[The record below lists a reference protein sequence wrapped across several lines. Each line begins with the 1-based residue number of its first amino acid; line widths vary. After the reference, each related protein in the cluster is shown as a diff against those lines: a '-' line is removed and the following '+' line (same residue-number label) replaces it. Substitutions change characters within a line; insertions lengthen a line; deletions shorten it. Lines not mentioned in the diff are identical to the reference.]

1 MEDADL
7 RLDGNAAAGLLGEI
21 FALELTTA
29 RSTCR
34 GCGTT
39 AEVGALIVYAHAPG
53 VVLRCPACEA
63 VLMRVVRGG
72 GRIWLELA
80 GVRSL
85 ELRAPE
91 GA

>member
-7 RLDGNAAAGLLGEI
+7 RLDGNAAGGVLGEI
-21 FALELTTA
+21 FALELTAA

-34 GCGTT
+34 SCG
-39 AEVGALIVYAHAPG
+39 AVGEVGSLIVYAHAPG
-53 VVLRCPACEA
+53 VVVRCPGCGA
-63 VLMRVVRGG
+63 VLLRTVEGG
-72 GRIWLELA
+72 GRIWLELT

-85 ELRAPE
+85 ELKTEE

>member
-7 RLDGNAAAGLLGEI
+7 RLDGNAVGGLLREI

-34 GCGTT
+34 ACGRI

-80 GVRSL
+80 GMRSL

>member
-7 RLDGNAAAGLLGEI
+7 RLDGNAAAGLLAEV

-29 RSTCR
+29 VGTCGSCGAR
-34 GCGTT
+34 G
-39 AEVGALIVYAHAPG
+39 EVGSLAVYAHAPG
-53 VVLRCPACEA
+53 VVVRCPRCDA
-63 VLMRVVRGG
+63 VLLRLVRGP
-72 GRIWLELA
+72 GRTWLELA

-85 ELRAPE
+85 ELRSPE

>member
-34 GCGTT
+34 GCGAT
-39 AEVGALIVYAHAPG
+39 AEVGALALYAHAPG
-53 VVLRCPACEA
+53 AVLRCPGCEA

-91 GA
+91 SA

>member
-29 RSTCR
+29 RTTCR
-34 GCGTT
+34 VCG
-39 AEVGALIVYAHAPG
+39 AIGEVGSLAVYAYAPG
-53 VVLRCPACEA
+53 VVLRCSGCDS
-63 VLMRVVRGG
+63 VIMRVVRGG

-91 GA
+91 DA

>member
-34 GCGTT
+34 GCGRT
-39 AEVGALIVYAHAPG
+39 AEVGALTVYAHAPG
-53 VVLRCPACEA
+53 VVLRCPGCEA

-85 ELRAPE
+85 ELRVSE

>member
-7 RLDGNAAAGLLGEI
+7 RLDGNSAGGLLGEI

-34 GCGTT
+34 ACGRI
-39 AEVGALIVYAHAPG
+39 AEVGALAVYAHAPG

-80 GVRSL
+80 GMRSL

-91 GA
+91 EA

>member
-21 FALELTTA
+21 FALELTAA
-29 RSTCR
+29 RSTC
-34 GCGTT
+34 GSCGAT
-39 AEVGALIVYAHAPG
+39 AEVGALTVYAHAPG
-53 VVLRCPACEA
+53 LVVRCPSCDA

-80 GVRSL
+80 GVRCL
-85 ELRAPE
+85 ELRA

>member
-7 RLDGNAAAGLLGEI
+7 RLDGNAAGGVLGRV
-21 FALELTTA
+21 FALEVTAA

-34 GCGTT
+34 SCG
-39 AEVGALIVYAHAPG
+39 AVGEVGSLTVYAHAPG
-53 VVLRCPACEA
+53 IVLRCPRCDA
-63 VLMRVVRGG
+63 VLVRVVEGS
-72 GRIWLELA
+72 GRIWLELT

-85 ELRAPE
+85 ELRAEE

>member
-7 RLDGNAAAGLLGEI
+7 RLDGNAAAGLLGEV

-34 GCGTT
+34 ACGTT
-39 AEVGALIVYAHAPG
+39 AEVGALALYAHAPG
-53 VVLRCPACEA
+53 AVLRCPGCEA
-63 VLMRVVRGG
+63 VLMRIVRGC